1 MASTDPEIRRL
12 AAEIAVNTQLKQLD
26 GDGLIARTAP
36 ARRARWAKYLERVD
50 PTGTMSPEDRER
62 AAKYALREDMAR
74 LSLLAVQARRELAGL
89 VDAGDRVS

>member
-12 AAEIAVNTQLKQLD
+12 SAEIAVNTQLKQLD
-26 GDGLIARTAP
+26 GAGLIARTAP
-36 ARRARWAKYLERVD
+36 ARRARWAKYLHQVD
-50 PTGTMSPEDRER
+50 PTGAMSPEDRER

-89 VDAGDRVS
+89 ADVGERAS